1 MYTRCK
7 QETKENLIRIYAY
20 SGSQEHLFSIEI
32 VIRMEDKNGISAGTS
47 SARFILPSFGD

>member
-1 MYTRCK
+1 MH
-7 QETKENLIRIYAY
+7 IHSA
-20 SGSQEHLFSIEI
+20 SQEHLFSIEI